1 MRHDRR
7 RGDAAFAAVLA
18 LVLGVGVLGVLL
30 LNTAMQQQSHRL
42 AVQHQ
47 RVSDLALEAQR
58 LRAAVDRAA
67 DPRRLEERA
76 RELRLRPAKRVRY
89 VDPRRDVADLS
100 GSTRAAARDHAG

>member
-1 MRHDRR
+1 LRHDRR

-42 AVQHQ
+42 AVQHD
-47 RVSDLALEAQR
+47 RVSDLALQAQR
-58 LRAAVDRAA
+58 LRAVVDRAA
-67 DPRRLEERA
+67 DPRRLEELA

-89 VDPRRDVADLS
+89 VDPRGGVQVVSLSRPGAGRD
-100 GSTRAAARDHAG
+100 RAG